1 MWSESK
7 KYHLHIELTS
17 KCNSA
22 CPNCPRFVM
31 GSTKLNPSVILD
43 EIKLN
48 DIKKWFSIGFI
59 KKIGSINF
67 CGNLGDPTNCTE
79 MYEIVEYFYKTNKN
93 IKIEVHTNGGA
104 RNVEFWKKMGEL
116 SKKAGDNIL
125 VIFSVDG
132 LEKTNHIY
140 RRNVKWDKLLEN
152 ILSYTKNGGYAI
164 WEFLLFKH
172 NEHEIYLAKYKSKEY
187 GFRNIRF
194 KRAAGFEDFLN
205 NQTIPMGVYDKEGN
219 IDYIIEPSIDYPN
232 STMVYDRD
240 LNNIPEKIN
249 LDLFNYDSNKLD
261 LQEYSNF
268 ENYDIKCK
276 SLKPNGEI
284 EIFLNY
290 KGEIRPCCFIGVD
303 LDKYSLG
310 GYNEQLKEIF
320 NFDCNLNSND
330 LKSILDFFDKKIKD
344 KWNDTFENGKCI
356 KCSMTCGASS
366 QIDHSRLYE
375 NIKI

>member
-194 KRAAGFEDFLN
+194 KRAAGFEDYLN
-205 NQTIPMGVYDKEGN
+205 DRTVPMGVYDKQGDIE
-219 IDYIIEPSIDYPN
+219 YIIEPSIDYPN
-232 STMVYDRD
+232 STMVYDSD

-284 EIFLNY
+284 EIFLSY

-310 GYNEQLKEIF
+310 GYN
-320 NFDCNLNSND
+320 
-330 LKSILDFFDKKIKD
+330 
-344 KWNDTFENGKCI
+344 
-356 KCSMTCGASS
+356 
-366 QIDHSRLYE
+366 
-375 NIKI
+375 